1 MSMIIGDHSA
11 TAAVPAA
18 SLAPAIRRQEMQ
30 QGLCSLTLLAAE
42 IAASGMAVLLAAA
55 IANAVLGGIP
65 PSSRGTRFPVPFDLV
80 ALFAAIIGYLMFK
93 GRYSQRIP
101 FWTEARLVVSATLWA
116 LAIEILYLRLA
127 APAGIDWLTLA
138 ALLLFPALATTAN
151 RIAKR
156 LLRNAGLW
164 LWPVVIIGNGQT
176 GMEAE
181 RALESDRSLGYQFVA
196 RIDPAQF
203 MAESATMR
211 LWPLLNRHRARS
223 LLIALD
229 FDGDQQRRIIEC
241 ALHEQVPFSVVPSP
255 RAFPAFSGDSTCLF
269 GHDAMLLSFRNRL
282 SSPVSKS
289 LKATIDVLGA
299 AVLLVLLCPLFLV
312 LAISIRID
320 GGSIFFAHRRV
331 GAQGQLFRCLKFRT
345 MVTDNEHVLQE
356 ALARDPALA
365 AEWHATRKLARDP
378 RVTRI
383 GQFLRTTSL
392 DELPQLFNVLR
403 LEMSLV
409 GPRPIVE
416 SEIPL
421 YGEHIAHYYATRP
434 GMTGLWQV
442 SGRSNTSYARRVQL
456 DVWYVNN
463 WSVWNDVAVLLK
475 TIPAV
480 MSREGAC

>member
-1 MSMIIGDHSA
+1 MAVIIGDHPA
-11 TAAVPAA
+11 TAAASAA
-18 SLAPAIRRQEMQ
+18 SLAPAIRRQDYQ
-30 QGLCSLTLLAAE
+30 PALCSLTLLAGE
-42 IAASGMAVLLAAA
+42 IAASVVAVLLSAALMNA
-55 IANAVLGGIP
+55 IWGSMALSYPNSGA
-65 PSSRGTRFPVPFDLV
+65 SVPLDLI
-80 ALFAAIIGYLMFK
+80 ALFAAIIGYLTFK

-101 FWTEARLVVSATLWA
+101 FWTETRLIVSTTLWA
-116 LAIEILYLRLA
+116 LAIEILYLQLA
-127 APAGIDWLTLA
+127 MPAGTGWLTLG
-138 ALLLFPALATTAN
+138 ALLLFPVLATTAN

-156 LLRNAGLW
+156 LLHHAGLW
-164 LWPVVIIGNGQT
+164 LWPVVIIGDSHT

-181 RALESDRSLGYQFVA
+181 RALGSDRSLGYQFVA
-196 RIDPAQF
+196 RIDPAQLL
-203 MAESATMR
+203 AEPAAAR
-211 LWPLLNRHRARS
+211 LWSLLNRHRARS
-223 LLIALD
+223 LLIAVD
-229 FDGDQQRRIIEC
+229 SDGDQQRRIIEC
-241 ALHEQVPFSVVPSP
+241 ALHEQVPFSVIPSP

-269 GHDAMLLSFRNRL
+269 GHDAMLLSFRSRL
-282 SSPVSKS
+282 SSPVSKF
-289 LKATIDVLGA
+289 LKAAIDMLGA
-299 AVLLVLLCPLFLV
+299 VVLLVLLCPLFLV
-312 LAISIRID
+312 LAVIIRRD
-320 GGSIFFAHRRV
+320 GGPVFFAHRRV
-331 GAQGQLFRCLKFRT
+331 GAQGQSFRCLKFRT
-345 MVTDNEHVLQE
+345 MVTDSERVLKE
-356 ALARDPALA
+356 VLARDPVLA

-383 GQFLRTTSL
+383 GLLLRRTSL